1 MILFNHCILKRN
13 GVYLGCKY
21 LKGGNT
27 LTETNDSKKLESYL
41 IENNKKKL
49 KEYINGF
56 INVGDI
62 KKGAEIKNTSLVY
75 YALDKISPNA
85 QEEREKIQH
94 QLCMEVVEYINR
106 VIPFERMNQKNIKQL
121 LGRKGNVALKPEM
134 MKAAITR
141 KRNMYKLEE
150 DKGFD
155 LVSQS
160 RFQTWYKTVCV
171 YRDSQKGEDTP
182 YQIAKRYGIIP
193 RKIYDKLKFFE
204 EHKDDGRI
212 ISTVSMEQQ
221 AVFLENV
228 DMFDLYKDGVTVE
241 EISKQYNVDEN
252 LVNEL
257 IVSFEEVESK
267 FNI

>member
-1 MILFNHCILKRN
+1 M
-13 GVYLGCKY
+13 
-21 LKGGNT
+21 
-27 LTETNDSKKLESYL
+27 TETTDLKKVESYL
-41 IENNKKKL
+41 TKNNKKKL

-56 INVGDI
+56 ISVGEI
-62 KKGAEIKNTSLVY
+62 KKVSEIKNTSLVY

-85 QEEREKIQH
+85 QEERERIQR
-94 QLCMEVVEYINR
+94 QLCMEVVDYINR
-106 VIPFERMNQKNIKQL
+106 VVPFERMNQKNVKQL
-121 LGRKGNVALKPEM
+121 LGRKENVALKPEM

-171 YRDSQKGEDTP
+171 YRDVQKGEEKP

-193 RKIYDKLKFFE
+193 RKIYGKLKFFD
-204 EHKDDGRI
+204 EHKEEGRI
-212 ISTVSMEQQ
+212 ISTVSLKQQ

-228 DMFDLYKDGVTVE
+228 DMFNLYKEGVTVK
-241 EISKQYNVDEN
+241 EISEQYNVDES
-252 LVNEL
+252 LVAEL
-257 IVSFEEVESK
+257 MVSFEEVENQ
-267 FNI
+267 FNKE